1 MMVDLAKMLSN
12 VGGKFGYM
20 LRKNSTQILVGLSI
34 GGFGASIVTAI
45 KATKKATVAVEEA
58 REERKTN
65 HFNEESGHW
74 ETGVVNDL
82 TTSEKLKIELPY
94 YAPTIITAGASAA
107 CIVAGVRGAL
117 IGKEAMA
124 AAYAGLLREYTDY
137 KKSVAESVDEKQK
150 KTIEQKA
157 DKRTIQRAEESGV
170 LQNLSVLPGD
180 VKCYERFTG
189 RVFSSNKDK
198 LIKITNELNRR
209 MRSENYISLNDFY
222 DELDLTNTGLGYELG
237 WNIDRGYIEPK
248 FSAQL
253 DSDGKPCLVLDF
265 EIPPQ
270 SDYTNW

>member
-1 MMVDLAKMLSN
+1 MP
-12 VGGKFGYM
+12 
-20 LRKNSTQILVGLSI
+20 LRRQRQRCIRYRINAWKKECSEKQTAIDDRDSSLRSRQYVIVGLCI
-34 GGFGASIVTAI
+34 LAAI
-45 KATKKATVAVEEA
+45 LA
-58 REERKTN
+58 
-65 HFNEESGHW
+65 
-74 ETGVVNDL
+74 
-82 TTSEKLKIELPY
+82 
-94 YAPTIITAGASAA
+94 
-107 CIVAGVRGAL
+107 GAL
-117 IGKEAMA
+117 IFCAIVLVR
-124 AAYAGLLREYTDY
+124 YILLTR
-137 KKSVAESVDEKQK
+137 KQK
-150 KTIEQKA
+150 KAIEQKA
-157 DKRTIQRAEESGV
+157 DKKTIQRAEESGV
-170 LQNLSVLPGD
+170 LQNLNVLPGD

>member
-20 LRKNSTQILVGLSI
+20 LTKNSTQILVGLGI
-34 GGFGASIVTAI
+34 GGFGVCIVNGI

-94 YAPTIITAGASAA
+94 YVPTIVTAGASAA

-124 AAYAGLLREYTDY
+124 AAHAGVLREYTDD
-137 KKSVAESVDEKQK
+137 KKSVAESVDEKQNKAIGQKGDK
-150 KTIEQKA
+150 KTIQ
-157 DKRTIQRAEESGV
+157 
-170 LQNLSVLPGD
+170 
-180 VKCYERFTG
+180 
-189 RVFSSNKDK
+189 
-198 LIKITNELNRR
+198 
-209 MRSENYISLNDFY
+209 
-222 DELDLTNTGLGYELG
+222 
-237 WNIDRGYIEPK
+237 
-248 FSAQL
+248 
-253 DSDGKPCLVLDF
+253 
-265 EIPPQ
+265 
-270 SDYTNW
+270 